1 MNIYKISAKEAVVSH
16 IVDEYIQIEK
26 HLLEDKQLISSE
38 KYAQKTSAM
47 SYLKNLIK
55 TITAETDESIQS
67 RIEEGYERLRKEE
80 ESDLL
85 EDEEVDI

>member
-26 HLLEDKQLISSE
+26 HLLEDKTIPAE

-47 SYLKNLIK
+47 NYLKNLLK
-55 TITAETDESIQS
+55 TITAETDESIEA
-67 RIEEGYERLRKEE
+67 RIDEGYERLRKEE
-80 ESDLL
+80 EIDFIEEND
-85 EDEEVDI
+85 ED